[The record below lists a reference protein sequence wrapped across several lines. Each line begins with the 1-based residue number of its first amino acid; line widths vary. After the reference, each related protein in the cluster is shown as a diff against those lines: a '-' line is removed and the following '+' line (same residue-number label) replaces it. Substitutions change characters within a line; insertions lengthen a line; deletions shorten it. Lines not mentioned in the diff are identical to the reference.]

1 MDVAIENTP
10 LGRGFPHL
18 LYVSHKICCFCPRF
32 HAFRHVG
39 MQQDVNWKESMSL
52 VKRNNNHPLL
62 QAPTF
67 DPRPSVFSGIYIS
80 KYLDIYIYIYTE
92 IQLYKYTNRYIAMY
106 KNNPGSDPRVAWPS
120 AGLTVRCHEKSQS
133 GVCCAV
139 VNKSEC
145 VQGASMPTAT
155 TTTTTAAAAAT
166 TTTTTKMETTIEMTA
181 RR

>member
-1 MDVAIENTP
+1 MVDIQTDRAGTPSFCMRGVFTSKRAPRPEFLHGSWRQWEYLNMDVAIENTP

-80 KYLDIYIYIYTE
+80 KYLDINRYIYIY
-92 IQLYKYTNRYIAMY
+92 IQRYNYISIRI
-106 KNNPGSDPRVAWPS
+106 G
-120 AGLTVRCHEKSQS
+120 
-133 GVCCAV
+133 
-139 VNKSEC
+139 
-145 VQGASMPTAT
+145 
-155 TTTTTAAAAAT
+155 
-166 TTTTTKMETTIEMTA
+166 I
-181 RR
+181 